1 MYLYFYNKLIVSQK
15 QIEVQNFFQTLLK
28 SSLNNEKKVKN

>member
-28 SSLNNEKKVKN
+28 FSLNNEKKVKN

>member
-28 SSLNNEKKVKN
+28 FSFNNEKKVKN